1 MRKSNKS
8 GGRSLFGITT
18 AANGKV
24 IIKTKEITVYMN
36 VPVPY
41 PVEMPFDLSQ
51 NVIDV
56 LNEIDTRY
64 TSNIANQQYQLI
76 PSDLERY
83 LVLHNTIYD
92 TQTRQTNTNIVKL
105 FKITNDGLHGSINA
119 YALYTSNVQLS
130 LNNILLQKKIDEI
143 MSGKNEQQAMS
154 NTTGQFTATQTFVLA
169 PLFSY
174 YIIMYGMPA
183 YGVGFDPVKLSIITN
198 ILIDNGIDPYA

>member
-1 MRKSNKS
+1 M
-8 GGRSLFGITT
+8 GRSVFGIT
-18 AANGKV
+18 AANAKV
-24 IIKTKEITVYMN
+24 IIKTKEIKVYRN

-56 LNEIDTRY
+56 LDEIDTRY

-83 LVLHNTIYD
+83 LVLHNTIYT
-92 TQTRQTNTNIVKL
+92 TQNQQTNTNIVKL
-105 FKITNDGLHGSINA
+105 FKITNDGLHGSINT
-119 YALYTSNVQLS
+119 YALYTSNIQLS
-130 LNNILLQKKIDEI
+130 LNNILLQRRIEEI
-143 MSGKNEQQAMS
+143 LSGKNEQQAMS

-174 YIIMYGMPA
+174 YIVMYGMPA
-183 YGVGFDPVKLSIITN
+183 YGVGFDPVKLSIISN
-198 ILIDNGIDPYA
+198 ILIENGIDPYA

>member
-1 MRKSNKS
+1 M
-8 GGRSLFGITT
+8 GRSLFGIT
-18 AANGKV
+18 AANAKV
-24 IIKTKEITVYMN
+24 IIKTKEIKVYRN

-56 LNEIDTRY
+56 LDEIDTRY

-83 LVLHNTIYD
+83 LVLHNTIYT
-92 TQTRQTNTNIVKL
+92 TQNQQTNTNIVKL
-105 FKITNDGLHGSINA
+105 FKITNDGLHGSINT
-119 YALYTSNVQLS
+119 YALYTSNIQLS
-130 LNNILLQKKIDEI
+130 LNNILLQRRIEEI
-143 MSGKNEQQAMS
+143 LSGKNEQQAMS

-174 YIIMYGMPA
+174 YIVMYGMPA
-183 YGVGFDPVKLSIITN
+183 YGVGFDPVKLSIISN
-198 ILIDNGIDPYA
+198 ILIENGIDPYA

>member
-1 MRKSNKS
+1 M
-8 GGRSLFGITT
+8 GRSLFGIT
-18 AANGKV
+18 AANAKV
-24 IIKTKEITVYMN
+24 IIKTKEIKVYRN

-76 PSDLERY
+76 PTDLERY
-83 LVLHNTIYD
+83 LVLHNTVYD
-92 TQTRQTNTNIVKL
+92 TQLRQTNTNIVKL
-105 FKITNDGLHGSINA
+105 FKITNDGLHGSINT
-119 YALYTSNVQLS
+119 YALYTTNIQLS

-143 MSGKNEQQAMS
+143 LSGKNEQQAMS
-154 NTTGQFTATQTFVLA
+154 NTSGQFTATQTFVLA

-174 YIIMYGMPA
+174 YIVMYGMPA
-183 YGVGFDPVKLSIITN
+183 YGVGFDPVKLSIISN
-198 ILIDNGIDPYA
+198 ILVENGIDPYA

>member
-1 MRKSNKS
+1 M
-8 GGRSLFGITT
+8 GRSLFGIT
-18 AANGKV
+18 AANAKV
-24 IIKTKEITVYMN
+24 IIKTKEIKVYRN

-56 LNEIDTRY
+56 LDEIDTRY

-83 LVLHNTIYD
+83 LVLHNTIYT
-92 TQTRQTNTNIVKL
+92 TQNQQTNTNIVKL
-105 FKITNDGLHGSINA
+105 FKITNDGLHGSINT
-119 YALYTSNVQLS
+119 YALYTSNIQLS
-130 LNNILLQKKIDEI
+130 LNNILLQRRIEEI
-143 MSGKNEQQAMS
+143 LSGKNEQQAMS

-174 YIIMYGMPA
+174 YIVMYGMPA
-183 YGVGFDPVKLSIITN
+183 YGVGFDPVKLSIISN
-198 ILIDNGIDPYA
+198 ILTENGIDPYA

>member
-1 MRKSNKS
+1 M
-8 GGRSLFGITT
+8 GRSLFGIT
-18 AANGKV
+18 AANAKV
-24 IIKTKEITVYMN
+24 IIKTKEIKVYRN

-56 LNEIDTRY
+56 LDEIDTRY

-76 PSDLERY
+76 PTDLERY

-92 TQTRQTNTNIVKL
+92 TQSRQTNTNIVKL
-105 FKITNDGLHGSINA
+105 FKITNDGLHGSINT
-119 YALYTSNVQLS
+119 YALYTSNIQLS
-130 LNNILLQKKIDEI
+130 LNNILLQKRIDEI
-143 MSGKNEQQAMS
+143 LSGKNEQQAMS

-174 YIIMYGMPA
+174 YIVMYGMPA
-183 YGVGFDPVKLSIITN
+183 YGVGFDPVKLSIISN
-198 ILIDNGIDPYA
+198 ILTENGIDPYA

>member
-1 MRKSNKS
+1 M
-8 GGRSLFGITT
+8 GRSLFGIT
-18 AANGKV
+18 AANAKV
-24 IIKTKEITVYMN
+24 IIKTKEIKVYRN

-76 PSDLERY
+76 PTDLDRY
-83 LVLHNTIYD
+83 LVLHNTIYT
-92 TQTRQTNTNIVKL
+92 TQNQQTNTNIVKL
-105 FKITNDGLHGSINA
+105 FKITNDGLHGSINT
-119 YALYTSNVQLS
+119 YALYTSNIQLS
-130 LNNILLQKKIDEI
+130 LNNILLQRRIEEI
-143 MSGKNEQQAMS
+143 LSGKNEQQAMS

-174 YIIMYGMPA
+174 YIVMYGMPA
-183 YGVGFDPVKLSIITN
+183 YGVGFDPVKLSIISN
-198 ILIDNGIDPYA
+198 ILTENGIDPYA

>member
-1 MRKSNKS
+1 M
-8 GGRSLFGITT
+8 GRSLFGIT
-18 AANGKV
+18 AANAKV
-24 IIKTKEITVYMN
+24 IIKTKEIKVYRN

-76 PSDLERY
+76 PTDLERY
-83 LVLHNTIYD
+83 LVLHNTIYT
-92 TQTRQTNTNIVKL
+92 TQNQQTNTNIVKL
-105 FKITNDGLHGSINA
+105 FKITNDGLHGSINT
-119 YALYTSNVQLS
+119 YALYTSNIQLS
-130 LNNILLQKKIDEI
+130 LNNILLQRRIEEI
-143 MSGKNEQQAMS
+143 LSGKNEQQAMS

-174 YIIMYGMPA
+174 YIVMYGMPA
-183 YGVGFDPVKLSIITN
+183 YGVGFDPVKLSIISN
-198 ILIDNGIDPYA
+198 ILTENGIDPYA

>member
-1 MRKSNKS
+1 M
-8 GGRSLFGITT
+8 GRSLFGIT
-18 AANGKV
+18 AANAKV
-24 IIKTKEITVYMN
+24 IIKTKEIKVYRN

-83 LVLHNTIYD
+83 LVLHNTIYT
-92 TQTRQTNTNIVKL
+92 TQNQQTNTNIVKL
-105 FKITNDGLHGSINA
+105 FKITNDGLHGSINT
-119 YALYTSNVQLS
+119 YALYTSNIQLS
-130 LNNILLQKKIDEI
+130 LNNILLQRRIEEI
-143 MSGKNEQQAMS
+143 LSGKNEQQAMS

-174 YIIMYGMPA
+174 YIVMYGMPA
-183 YGVGFDPVKLSIITN
+183 YGVGFDPVKLSIISN
-198 ILIDNGIDPYA
+198 ILTENGIDPYA

>member
-1 MRKSNKS
+1 M
-8 GGRSLFGITT
+8 GRSVFGIT
-18 AANGKV
+18 AANAKV
-24 IIKTKEITVYMN
+24 IIKTKEIKVYRN

-56 LNEIDTRY
+56 LDEIDTRY

-76 PSDLERY
+76 PTDLERY
-83 LVLHNTIYD
+83 LVLHNTVYD
-92 TQTRQTNTNIVKL
+92 TQLRQTNTNIIKL
-105 FKITNDGLHGSINA
+105 FKITNDGLHGSINT

-143 MSGKNEQQAMS
+143 LSGKNEQQAMS

-174 YIIMYGMPA
+174 YIVMYGMPA
-183 YGVGFDPVKLSIITN
+183 YGVGFDPVKLSIISN
-198 ILIDNGIDPYA
+198 ILTENGIDPYA

>member
-1 MRKSNKS
+1 M
-8 GGRSLFGITT
+8 GRSLFGIT
-18 AANGKV
+18 AANAKV
-24 IIKTKEITVYMN
+24 IIKTKEIKVYRN

-76 PSDLERY
+76 PTDLERY

-92 TQTRQTNTNIVKL
+92 TQSRQTNTNIVKL
-105 FKITNDGLHGSINA
+105 FKITNDGLHGSINT
-119 YALYTSNVQLS
+119 YALYTSNIQLS
-130 LNNILLQKKIDEI
+130 LNGILLQKKIDEI
-143 MSGKNEQQAMS
+143 LSGKNEQQAMS
-154 NTTGQFTATQTFVLA
+154 NADGQFTATQTFVLA

-174 YIIMYGMPA
+174 YIVMYGMPA
-183 YGVGFDPVKLSIITN
+183 YGVGFDPVKLSIISN
-198 ILIDNGIDPYA
+198 ILVENGIDPYA

>member
-1 MRKSNKS
+1 M
-8 GGRSLFGITT
+8 GRSLFGIT
-18 AANGKV
+18 AANAKV
-24 IIKTKEITVYMN
+24 IIKTKEIKVYRN

-56 LNEIDTRY
+56 LDEIDTRY

-92 TQTRQTNTNIVKL
+92 TQNRQTNTNIVKL
-105 FKITNDGLHGSINA
+105 FKITNDGLHGSINT
-119 YALYTSNVQLS
+119 YALYTSNIQLS

-143 MSGKNEQQAMS
+143 LSGKNEQQAMS

-174 YIIMYGMPA
+174 YIVMYGMPA
-183 YGVGFDPVKLSIITN
+183 YGVGFDPVKLSIISN
-198 ILIDNGIDPYA
+198 ILIENGIDPYA